1 MERRA
6 EQAYGGRRHEP
17 TPQGEKDDIA
27 TWPYRELVGALAW
40 LALGTRPD
48 IAFAT
53 SSLLDSVITWAAFT
67 GTLRSAYYVTSREP
81 GGWRLRLS
89 GELLQAMAYT
99 HADWGSD
106 RDDRRS
112 IGAYVVKVGCG
123 AVSWETKKQTCV
135 ALSSTE
141 AEYVALCQAAQ
152 ESVWMMEFLGG
163 LGLPY
168 RTLWS

>member
-17 TPQGEKDDIA
+17 TPQGEKDDMA
-27 TWPYRELVGALAW
+27 TWPYRELVGALTW

-81 GGWRLRLS
+81 GGGDLGSAARAIALARNLVFHDRS
-89 GELLQAMAYT
+89 KHIDIQYQFTRGLAKAGKIDLTYVPTKEMLADVLTKPLPRPQHEYLAHGVGLL
-99 HADWGSD
+99 
-106 RDDRRS
+106 
-112 IGAYVVKVGCG
+112 
-123 AVSWETKKQTCV
+123 
-135 ALSSTE
+135 
-141 AEYVALCQAAQ
+141 
-152 ESVWMMEFLGG
+152 
-163 LGLPY
+163 
-168 RTLWS
+168 